1 MTSCEHHPYDLLCAC
16 CRAPYCPTEGHWFM
30 VRGTARFLCW
40 GCVDILARHQV
51 KRSRTT
57 DQAQAVSEFNHGTE
71 RLLATH
77 GRTH

>member
-1 MTSCEHHPYDLLCAC
+1 
-16 CRAPYCPTEGHWFM
+16 M

-71 RLLATH
+71 HSCNACGNARDDLCTWEGIDWCECCEQWLCDRCYAFTH
-77 GRTH
+77 